1 MSGENFRKDETA
13 KVLSRLKDFQLR
25 TAEYVFRR
33 FYQDASTT
41 ERFLVAD
48 EVGLGK
54 TLVARG
60 VIALAIEYLEIK
72 GIRIDIVYICSN
84 QSIASQNIHRL
95 NVSGVQEFVKPTRLT
110 LLPMHMADIQKNHIN
125 YVSLTPG
132 TSFDLRS
139 SEGVVDERALIY
151 HILKGQLEVS
161 PAGLRKL
168 LQCRVNKK
176 NWKWWTQRWTPG
188 ALDPE
193 IRNEFVEAITSNTE
207 FYERLKKFC
216 LASKW
221 SIQWKDPE
229 RLRLVAEL
237 RTKLAEI
244 SLDKLEPDLVILDE
258 FQRFKKLLDGDN
270 PQAELAQ
277 KLFRYKD
284 VKTLLLSATPYKMLT
299 LDYEEEDDHYPDF
312 LKTLDF
318 LFDSNSE
325 LEKVKREI
333 QNFRQSL
340 YSSDSAKSDA
350 IRFARDALQAR
361 LRQVMCRTERVGSTR
376 EQDAMLSEFQDKPV
390 LESQDLH
397 EAVLADR
404 VASSV
409 GARDIIEYWKSSPYL
424 INFLR
429 RYEFRKKLEAQ
440 CEEPSDALISALSA
454 NASRLLKKAD
464 MMRYRKLLPSNPRM
478 RDLFSLTIDQDLW
491 KILWMPPSM
500 PYSRP
505 EGAYANVK
513 TPTKYLVFSAWN
525 VVPDAIASLCSFE
538 AERRM
543 LEQYRKEIRH
553 DELYRE
559 LRPLLKYS
567 RKEDRLSGMP
577 VVGMLYPGPS
587 LASLVD
593 PLQIALD
600 YQGEGLIST
609 NGLLEEAERILEPH
623 IHTLTEGAP
632 ENGIEDQRW
641 YWAAPAMM
649 AGKLFP
655 GLKNWLL
662 DDEHGWSSVSLSKK
676 EEDKGISRE
685 PEEESAHDGS
695 QESLKEHLQLFVQAM
710 DRCLDPPLG
719 RTPQDLMEVLS
730 LLAVAGPGA
739 CSLRAL
745 HRQCPGLTWDHSAL
759 LKGTVMISE
768 GFRTL
773 FNLPETMGLLRGGDS
788 DTVYWQLV
796 LKHCLQGNIQ
806 SLLDEQAHCLCE
818 SLGVID
824 ESEDKRAEAIGESI
838 GSSLS
843 IRTSPL
849 QLDDV
854 RVYPENR
861 KVKLESYRTRCRFA
875 LRFAELKDEK
885 GSTLARADTVRDAFN
900 SPFRPFIL
908 ASTSIGQEGLD
919 FHTWCHAVIHWNL
932 PSNPVDLEQ
941 REGRVHRYKG
951 HAIRKNIAM
960 NYGLES
966 IRSEGLPPGDPW
978 KWMFCRAAEEK
989 AADMNDLWPFWLYE
1003 VEGGA
1008 KIERHVPI
1016 LDYSREAL
1024 QFKRLKRMLAAY
1036 RLVFGQPRQED
1047 LLAYLMDRLRDGE
1060 SDLNP
1065 DDWRISLEPPG
1076 SGYEKYLK

>member
-1 MSGENFRKDETA
+1 MSGENSRKEETV

-33 FYQDASTT
+33 FYQDPSTT
-41 ERFLVAD
+41 DRFLVAD

-60 VIALAIEYLEIK
+60 VIALAIEYLETLDL
-72 GIRIDIVYICSN
+72 RIDIVYICSN

-110 LLPMHMADIQKNHIN
+110 LLPMHMAAIQKNHIN

-151 HILKGQLEVS
+151 HILKNQLEVS

-176 NWKWWTQRWTPG
+176 NWKWWTHKWNPG
-188 ALDPE
+188 ELDPE
-193 IRNEFVEAITSNTE
+193 IRNEFVEAIISNTK

-216 LASKW
+216 LDSKW

-229 RLRLVAEL
+229 RLRLVSEL

-258 FQRFKKLLDGDN
+258 FQRFKRLLDGDN

-299 LDYEEEDDHYPDF
+299 LDYEDEDDHYPDF

-340 YSSDSAKSDA
+340 YSSDSANSDA
-350 IRFARDALQAR
+350 ICFARDALQAR
-361 LRQVMCRTERVGSTR
+361 LQQVMCRTERVGSTR

-390 LESQDLH
+390 LQSQDLH

-440 CEEPSDALISALSA
+440 CEEPSDALLSALTS

-464 MMRYRKLLPSNPRM
+464 MMSYRKLVPSNPRM
-478 RDLFSLTIDQDLW
+478 RDLFSLTIEKGLW

-500 PYSRP
+500 PYSKP
-505 EGAYANVK
+505 EGAYAEVK
-513 TPTKYLVFSAWN
+513 NATKYLVFSAWN
-525 VVPDAIASLCSFE
+525 VVPDAIATLCSFE
-538 AERRM
+538 AERKM
-543 LEQYRKEIRH
+543 LEGYQKKIKH
-553 DELYRE
+553 DDLYTE
-559 LRPLLKYS
+559 LRPLLKYA
-567 RKEDRLSGMP
+567 RGKEDRLTGMP

-600 YQGEGLIST
+600 YQGEELIST
-609 NGLLEEAERILEPH
+609 EELLAEAERILEPH
-623 IHTLTEGAP
+623 IFPLKEGAS
-632 ENGIEDQRW
+632 ESGIEDQRW
-641 YWAAPAMM
+641 YWAAPAMID
-649 AGKLFP
+649 AKLFP
-655 GLKNWLL
+655 GLKDWML
-662 DDEHGWSSVSLSKK
+662 DWEHGWYSISTNG
-676 EEDKGISRE
+676 EDDRGEIFS
-685 PEEESAHDGS
+685 
-695 QESLKEHLQLFVQAM
+695 EHLKLFTKAM
-710 DRCLDPPLG
+710 EGKLDPPLG
-719 RTPQDLMEVLS
+719 RPPEDLLQVLS
-730 LLAVAGPGA
+730 LIAVAGPGTCA
-739 CSLRAL
+739 LRSL
-745 HRQCPGLTWDHSAL
+745 HRQCPDLAWDAPAL

-773 FNLPETMGLLRGGDS
+773 FNLPETMALLRDGGS
-788 DTVYWQLV
+788 VTVYWQLV
-796 LKHCLQGNIQ
+796 LEHCLMGNIQ

-824 ESEDKRAEAIGESI
+824 ESEGKRAEAIGESI

-849 QLDDV
+849 QLDEV
-854 RVYPENR
+854 RVNAKNR
-861 KVKLESYRTRCRFA
+861 KVELESYRTRCRFA

-932 PSNPVDLEQ
+932 PGNPVDLEQ

-966 IRSEGLPPGDPW
+966 LKADNLLKTDPW
-978 KWMFCRAAEEK
+978 KWMFEQADLEK
-989 AADMNDLWPFWLYE
+989 SPEKNDLWPYWLYE

-1024 QFKRLKRMLAAY
+1024 LFHRLKKMLAAY

-1047 LLAYLMDRLRDGE
+1047 LLAYLMDRQEDP
-1060 SDLNP
+1060 SSNQNP
-1065 DDWRISLEPPG
+1065 DTWRISLEPQG
-1076 SGYEKYLK
+1076 